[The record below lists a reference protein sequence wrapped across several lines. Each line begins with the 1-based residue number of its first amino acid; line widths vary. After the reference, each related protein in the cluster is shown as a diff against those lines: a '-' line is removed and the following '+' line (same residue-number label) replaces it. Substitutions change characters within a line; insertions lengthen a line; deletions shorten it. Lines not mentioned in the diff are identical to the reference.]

1 MAPSFSNTDKFQTQV
16 FLFKS
21 MFLLIHLM
29 LQILVLSLMLLL
41 LILVNNKKKEENV
54 WVELL
59 LLKFMGCKTSL
70 LDKICCRCWWKGN
83 VGKMKS
89 L

>member
-1 MAPSFSNTDKFQTQV
+1 MELKFEFVQLLILEFRSKLLKCYYKPELVMAPSFNNTDKFQTQV

-54 WVELL
+54 
-59 LLKFMGCKTSL
+59 
-70 LDKICCRCWWKGN
+70 
-83 VGKMKS
+83 
-89 L
+89 